1 MTRRPLRAAAGLVL
15 LGAALFPV
23 LGPGLVEAHFN
34 KAVPGSSA
42 PVSDAARRLH
52 ETLLVA
58 DLHSDALLWGADLAK
73 RRARGHV
80 DLPRLREGRLAVQGF
95 SVVTQT
101 PRGLNYERNVSD
113 TDNVTLLA
121 LVQLWP
127 PATWSSLLERALY
140 QARRLNELAL
150 RSESRFV
157 VLKTR
162 GDLDASLERRRR
174 EPALV
179 SGFLAIEGAHAMGDD
194 VANVDVLFAAGY
206 RMMAPTHFFDTAFGG
221 SAHGAA
227 KGGLTAAG
235 REMVRRMEALG
246 MALDL
251 AHASPATFADAI
263 AAATKPVVV
272 SHTGVQA
279 TCPGPRN
286 LSDEQLRAVAG
297 TGGVIGIGFWDSA
310 VCGGDARA
318 IARAI
323 RHAAAVAG
331 VDHVAFGSDF
341 DGAVTTPF
349 DAAGM
354 ALLTDALLAEGFG
367 EDEIRRIAFDNVA
380 RVLRRTL
387 P

>member
-1 MTRRPLRAAAGLVL
+1 MKRVAGALVL
-15 LGAALFPV
+15 LAALVPV

-34 KAVPGSSA
+34 EVAPGFPR
-42 PVSDAARRLH
+42 PVSEAARRIH

-80 DLPRLREGRLAVQGF
+80 DLPRLREGRVAIQGF

-101 PRGLNYERNVSD
+101 PRGLNYDRNVPDS
-113 TDNVTLLA
+113 DNVTLLA

-127 PATWSSLLERALY
+127 PGTWSSLLERALY
-140 QARRLNELAL
+140 QAGRLNGLAA
-150 RSESRFV
+150 RSDGRFV
-157 VLKTR
+157 VLRTR
-162 GDLDASLERRRR
+162 ADLNAFLERRRR
-174 EPALV
+174 ETDLV

-194 VANVDVLFAAGY
+194 PANVDALFAAGY
-206 RMMAPTHFFDTAFGG
+206 RMMAPTHFFDNAFGG
-221 SAHGAA
+221 SAHGAT

-235 REMVRRMEALG
+235 REMIRRMEAAG

-251 AHASPATFADAI
+251 AHASPATFAEAI
-263 AAATKPVVV
+263 AATTKPVVV

-286 LSDEQLRAVAG
+286 LTDEQLRAVAA

-310 VCGGDARA
+310 VCGHDARA

-323 RHAAAVAG
+323 RHAASVAG
-331 VDHVAFGSDF
+331 VEHVAFGSDF

-354 ALLTDALLAEGFG
+354 SETTQALLAEGFG
-367 EDEIRRIAFDNVA
+367 EEQIRLIAGDNVVRA
-380 RVLRRTL
+380 LRHTL
-387 P
+387 PRGGQP

>member
-15 LGAALFPV
+15 LGTALVPV
-23 LGPGLVEAHFN
+23 LGPGRVEAHFN
-34 KAVPGSSA
+34 KVVPGSSA
-42 PVSDAARRLH
+42 PVSDTARRLH

-127 PATWSSLLERALY
+127 PATWSSLLQRALY

-150 RSESRFV
+150 RSASRFV

-162 GDLDASLERRRR
+162 GDLDAFLDRRRS
-174 EPALV
+174 EPTLLG
-179 SGFLAIEGAHAMGDD
+179 GFLAIEGAHAMGDD
-194 VANVDVLFAAGY
+194 VTNVDVLFAAGY
-206 RMMAPTHFFDTAFGG
+206 RMMAPTHFFDNAFGG
-221 SAHGAA
+221 SAHGVA

-246 MALDL
+246 MTLDL
-251 AHASPATFADAI
+251 AHASPATFTDAI

-286 LSDEQLRAVAG
+286 LSDEQLRALAG

-310 VCGGDARA
+310 VCGDDARA